1 MRAAK
6 ADRCAFGCRSLRRT
20 VLRRLAADAF
30 RDSRGGEG
38 CSNLGG
44 GGGQDYAGGR
54 QRAGGGLAA
63 RTEMR
68 GRRRRT
74 GMRGWAAEAD
84 RDARAGR
91 ARAGS
96 GDARKGGGGTQGW
109 AGGRSRQTGMRGQAA
124 RMRGGLCEVEWRRR
138 PLEVGRR
145 VALRPPLCSRQ
156 DARIAHA
163 ARAPRST
170 PARQRS
176 PRIRRPL
183 PLRLRQKLPRGH
195 AICRSPPCALV

>member
-1 MRAAK
+1 M
-6 ADRCAFGCRSLRRT
+6 
-20 VLRRLAADAF
+20 RRLAADAF

-96 GDARKGGGGTQGW
+96 GDARKGGGG
-109 AGGRSRQTGMRGQAA
+109 RSRSPSGWPAVPGLRA